1 MKLGRKLPLA
11 FAAVVLVVV
20 FAALYGLYSLNQAI
34 TVYDTQ
40 VAGQVAS
47 ERTVAGIE
55 SEFKTQVQEWK
66 NVLLRGSN
74 PELFD
79 KHWQAFA
86 KRENHVS
93 EEAAKL
99 AARMPEGKSKA
110 LISQF
115 EQVHQQLGV
124 AYRKGLDAF
133 KVANFNPSVGDASV
147 RGIDREPSKLLE
159 AASLRIKADSAAAS
173 SEAAIVARRAIS
185 ISLGLMLLMACFGIW
200 IGLVISRQVIHQLG
214 GEPQLAVDLSQRVAS
229 GNLSQSIALDAGDS
243 SSLMAQL
250 DRMQYSLS
258 QVVTSVRRSAEAL
271 EMASGEIASGNNDLS
286 NRTQAQANAL
296 EKSASS
302 MAVLGSAVQINA
314 DNAQQANQ
322 LADDASQIA
331 VRGGKAVAE
340 VVHTMQGISAASRQI
355 SEIIGVIEGIAFQT
369 NILALNAAVEAARAG
384 EQGRGFA
391 VVASEVRS
399 LAGRSAEAAKQIK
412 TLIDSS
418 VARVEQG
425 TLQVNRAGNTMD
437 EVVSAIQRVTEM
449 ATQIASESQEQ
460 AATVGQIGYIVTG
473 MSHTTQQYAALVEE
487 MAAAAERLKAQ
498 ANEQVHTVAV
508 FALGSD
514 QTGLVWRSAV

>member
-20 FAALYGLYSLNQAI
+20 FAALYGLFNLNQSI

-40 VAGQVAS
+40 VAGQVDS
-47 ERTVAGIE
+47 ERTVADIE

-86 KRENHVS
+86 KRESHVN
-93 EEAAKL
+93 EEALKL
-99 AARMPEGKSKA
+99 AARLPEGQSKA

-115 EQVHQQLGV
+115 AQVHQQLGV
-124 AYRKGLDAF
+124 AYRLGLDAF
-133 KVANFNPSVGDASV
+133 KAANFNPSVGDTSV
-147 RGIDREPSKLLE
+147 KGIDREPSKLLE
-159 AASLRIKADSAAAS
+159 AASQRIKADSAAVA
-173 SEAAIVARRAIS
+173 SEAAMVARRAIS
-185 ISLGLMLLMACFGIW
+185 ISLGLMLLIACFGIW

-214 GEPQLAVDLSQRVAS
+214 GEPQLAVELSQRVAS
-229 GNLSQSIALDAGDS
+229 GNLSQSIALDADDS

-250 DRMQYSLS
+250 DRMQYSLFK
-258 QVVTSVRRSAEAL
+258 VVTSVRRSAETL

-322 LADDASQIA
+322 LADHASLIA
-331 VRGGKAVAE
+331 LRGGKAVAE

-412 TLIDSS
+412 TLIDTS

-425 TLQVNRAGNTMD
+425 ILQVDRAENTMD
-437 EVVSAIQRVTEM
+437 EVVSAIQRVTDM

-460 AATVGQIGYIVTG
+460 AATVGQIGYIVTE
-473 MSHTTQQYAALVEE
+473 MSHVTQQNAALVEE
-487 MAAAAERLKAQ
+487 MAAAAEGLKAQ
-498 ANEQVHTVAV
+498 ANELVHTVAV
-508 FALGSD
+508 FTLDSD
-514 QTGLVWRSAV
+514 QVRQVWRSVA